1 MQIPE
6 ELKPFFIL
14 FIFVVLVGMWLFRE
28 PGVSLFLIGVIVLGT
43 LYALISVI
51 KRYNEDKAKDLEFV
65 RRLEQEL
72 IKSSD
77 KIKTLET
84 FAENLSYQEL
94 HINTDA
100 SVSSE
105 EQSRRWRLRSDYRR
119 ALKIVEDM
127 LKKEKAKRP
136 TQNR

>member
-28 PGVSLFLIGVIVLGT
+28 SGVSLFLIGVIVLGT

-77 KIKTLET
+77 KIKILET

>member
-28 PGVSLFLIGVIVLGT
+28 SGVSLFLIGVIVLGT
-43 LYALISVI
+43 LYALIGVI
-51 KRYNEDKAKDLEFV
+51 KRYNEDKAKDLEFI
-65 RRLEQEL
+65 RGLEQEL

-84 FAENLSYQEL
+84 FAKNLSFQES
-94 HINTDA
+94 HINTSA